1 MPLEVVL
8 HPKFDPDYLALPFP
22 VQDEAD
28 RVIAAL
34 RRRPFAPGVGYSVE
48 QLGGDFDPG
57 VRVAHFLENQFRL
70 LFWVYGNH
78 LILVA
83 VGRRPGFYR
92 SLDRLRGRP

>member
-1 MPLEVVL
+1 MALEVVL
-8 HPKFDPDYLALPFP
+8 HPKFEPDYLELPYS

-34 RRRPFAPGVGYSVE
+34 RRRPFSPGAGYSVE

-57 VRVAHFLENQFRL
+57 VRVARFLGNRFRL
-70 LFWVYGNH
+70 LFWVYGDH

-83 VGRRPGFYR
+83 VGRRPGLYR
-92 SLDRLRGRP
+92 SLDRLRRPP